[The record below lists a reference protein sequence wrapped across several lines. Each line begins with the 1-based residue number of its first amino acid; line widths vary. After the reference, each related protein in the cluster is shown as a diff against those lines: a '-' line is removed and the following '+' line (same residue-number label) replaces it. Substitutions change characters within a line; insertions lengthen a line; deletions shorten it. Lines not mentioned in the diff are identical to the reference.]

1 MNILFP
7 EINIFTDVINSYF
20 HEPYSSLMNGILFGV
35 PIKLDGSF
43 VMDLKR
49 VGLMH
54 LVVLSGMNI
63 TFLAVII
70 QNLTAILGRKLSI
83 IISISTIIAFII
95 FVGPQPPIVR
105 AGITGILGLVAV
117 MYGRRK
123 LALYALFT
131 SACLI
136 ALLKFEWITTVS
148 FQLSFGATLGIVLF
162 GPHGESSTNTNR
174 LLSFVKN
181 DVHTSLAAQVFTAP
195 IIFVYFKQI
204 SFIAPISNLLVSF
217 TIAPLMIFGFICAL
231 CGKINPVFGI
241 PAGFISYS
249 ILYYIVTVI
258 KSLSGLPGIF
268 MQF

>member
-1 MNILFP
+1 MNTSTSHAS
-7 EINIFTDVINSYF
+7 IFTDVINIYF
-20 HEPYSSLMNGILFGV
+20 HEPFSSLMNGILFGV

-70 QNLTAILGRKLSI
+70 QNVTSMLGKQLSVL
-83 IISISTIIAFII
+83 ISIFTIIAFII

-117 MYGRRK
+117 IYGRRK
-123 LALYALFT
+123 LALYALFI

-136 ALLKFEWITTVS
+136 ALFKFEWITTVS
-148 FQLSFGATLGIVLF
+148 FQLSFGATLGIILF
-162 GPHGESSTNTNR
+162 GPHGESSTGGNR
-174 LLSFVKN
+174 LLLLIKN
-181 DVHTSLAAQVFTAP
+181 DIHTSLAAQVFTVP
-195 IIFVYFKQI
+195 IIFLYFKQI

-231 CGKINPVFGI
+231 CGKVSLILGM
-241 PAGFISYS
+241 PAALISYS
-249 ILYYIVTVI
+249 ILFYIVKVVRVI
-258 KSLSGLPGIF
+258 SSLPGIF